1 MLVAHQTLTAVAH
14 ISHINKKQWQGEGA
28 ETACFVSE
36 SATACLG
43 AGLVV
48 GGIASCFLVDGC
60 EIGRPEVGRSNEE
73 KQEDKSQRTANLFKK
88 LRLLKDIRDN

>member
-48 GGIASCFLVDGC
+48 GGIASCFFADGC
-60 EIGRPEVGRSNEE
+60 EIGRPEVGLASGSAAAME
-73 KQEDKSQRTANLFKK
+73 KSKKTRVNVLQIYLKS
-88 LRLLKDIRDN
+88 